1 MHLLKRQVEIF
12 KNGMFDIPKEVYRMR
27 STSIIIVILIVSALA
42 GISAAA
48 VVTLPAPGG
57 DQGFFFIQSIP
68 SGGDCYFD
76 NVFKGETPVTVTV
89 STTGT
94 PSHTIRISSAGYD
107 TWTQTYQGNPTPG
120 QTIYITATLTP
131 SAQTGNIQVSSSPSG
146 ATVTLDRGQSAITP
160 YTYTYV
166 PVGSHEISVNYPN
179 YQTFYTTVS
188 VNAGQTTYISAN
200 LNPVTTTGILDV
212 SSSPSGA
219 AVYVDGNYRG
229 VTSTTVGNLYPGQHS
244 VKLTKAGYQDWTGT
258 VSIASGATT
267 YLSPTLVT
275 NPQPQYATVSI
286 SSNPAG
292 ANVYGDGVYVGQT
305 RSGSPLV
312 FNEVKPGIH
321 TLLLTKSGYQD
332 YEATQSV
339 VAGQDYVVSVTLNP
353 VQNPTTGG
361 ISIISAPTS
370 AEVYLNNVF
379 KGLTPI
385 TLDSLA
391 PGTYTVILKL
401 SGYQDWQST
410 AQVTAGQTAQL
421 SATLISGGTPA
432 PTQTGLLPVTIIA
445 AIGVL
450 FLAARKR
457 F

>member
-1 MHLLKRQVEIF
+1 
-12 KNGMFDIPKEVYRMR
+12 MR
-27 STSIIIVILIVSALA
+27 FHGISIIILLLAALTAAA
-42 GISAAA
+42 GAA
-48 VVTLPAPGG
+48 VVTLPAPPGG
-57 DQGFFFIQSIP
+57 EQGYFFIQSIP
-68 SGGDCYFD
+68 SGADCYFD
-76 NVFKGETPVTVTV
+76 NTFQGETPVTVSV
-89 STTGT
+89 STTGN
-94 PSHTIRISSAGYD
+94 PSHSIRISAGGYD
-107 TWTQTYQGNPTPG
+107 TWTQTYQGNPRAG
-120 QTIYITATLTP
+120 ETIYITATLTP

-160 YTYTYV
+160 FTFTYV
-166 PVGSHEISVNYPN
+166 PAGSHEVSINYPN
-179 YQTFYTTVS
+179 YQTFYSTVS
-188 VNAGQTTYISAN
+188 VYAGQTAYVNAN

-258 VSIASGATT
+258 ASIASGATT

-312 FNEVKPGIH
+312 FTNVKPGIH

-353 VQNPTTGG
+353 VQNPTTCG
-361 ISIISAPTS
+361 ISVISAPS
-370 AEVYLNNVF
+370 GAEVYLNNVF
-379 KGLTPI
+379 RGLTPI
-385 TLDSLA
+385 TLDGLA
-391 PGTYTVILKL
+391 PGSYAVILKL

-410 AQVTAGQTAQL
+410 AQPTAGQTAQL
-421 SATLISGGTPA
+421 SATLIPAGTPT

-445 AIGVL
+445 GIGVL

-457 F
+457 QG